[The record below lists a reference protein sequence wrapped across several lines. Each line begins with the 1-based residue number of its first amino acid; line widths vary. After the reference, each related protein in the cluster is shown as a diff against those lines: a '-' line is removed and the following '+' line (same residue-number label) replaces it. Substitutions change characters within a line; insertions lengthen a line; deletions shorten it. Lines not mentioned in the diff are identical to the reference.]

1 MTNENL
7 VSEIINRLGGD
18 RNIESAINCMTRI
31 RVQVRDDSSINDD
44 GLKELDGVL
53 GVVHNQPKYLEIV
66 VGPGKARK
74 CIDIFREKGIPAAVP
89 EAGSVANAPEQAVS
103 PSGEA
108 VKKDKGLRL
117 LKRFS
122 QIFAPLIPG
131 ITAAGICA
139 GLASLMA
146 QVIPGYTDKPGLMV
160 LYNLLSGINAAFM
173 MYLTAWAGYRAAEIF
188 GGTPI
193 LGGMVGMFTTLG
205 QVDAISRAIGLYDEA
220 QPLNSILRTGRG
232 GILAAV
238 IGVWI
243 MSKIE
248 SVIRKRIPDS
258 LDTIFTPLLTLFGTL
273 APYVMIIM
281 PSIGLLSSGLCRLVG
296 AVALSENPA
305 IRMAAGYLGAAL
317 FLPMVAAGMH
327 HGLIALYTVQ
337 LETFGY
343 VTLYPALAM
352 AGAGQIGAALAIAV
366 RAKKAGNR
374 RLCQVINGALPAA
387 VLGVGEPLI
396 YGVTLPLGTPFITAG
411 LGAGFGGAFVMLMQV
426 ASTTWGPSGILGA
439 LVMTEGPNG
448 AVLSIG
454 CYMIGLLIS
463 CAAGYLI
470 TSLTLSQ
477 KKIGEA

>member
-7 VSEIINRLGGD
+7 VSEIINRLGSNS
-18 RNIESAINCMTRI
+18 NIESAINCMTRI
-31 RVQVRDDSSINDD
+31 RVQVRDDSSIKDD
-44 GLKELDGVL
+44 ELKELDGVL
-53 GVVHNQPKYLEIV
+53 GVIHNQPNYLEIV

-74 CIDIFREKGIPAAVP
+74 CIEIFREKGVPGAAP
-89 EAGSVANAPEQAVS
+89 EAGNDAPMPEQAVS
-103 PSGEA
+103 PSGET
-108 VKKDKGLRL
+108 VKKDKGWRL

-139 GLASLMA
+139 GLASLMT
-146 QVIPGYTDKPGLMV
+146 QVIPGYADNKVLMV

-173 MYLTAWAGYRAAEIF
+173 VYLTAWTGYRAAEVF

-220 QPLNSILRTGRG
+220 QPLNSILRSGRG

-243 MSKIE
+243 MSRIE
-248 SVIRKRIPDS
+248 SAIRKRIPDS
-258 LDTIFTPLLTLFGTL
+258 LDTIFTPLLTLFAAL
-273 APYVMIIM
+273 IPYVLIIM

-305 IRMAAGYLGAAL
+305 VRMAAGYLGAAL

-366 RAKKAGNR
+366 RAKNAGNH

-426 ASTTWGPSGILGA
+426 ASTTWGPSGLLGA

-448 AVLSIG
+448 AVLSIA

-470 TSLTLSQ
+470 TALTLSQ
-477 KKIGEA
+477 NKIEKA